1 MKSFSNISIKNKL
14 IAIILGV
21 TLLTLGLGFAFFISI
36 NINTFKKDMV
46 NNSIMNAKVIG
57 EYCVTPLIFDDNS
70 GAEEVLL
77 KLKNIPS
84 IVKGCV
90 YDNEGNLF
98 ASFGNVEKNYEF
110 AMPEDWTL
118 SEFKGEY
125 LHVIEPIIYHGE
137 KYGAISIYVTTDL
150 LNKKITDYLVTT
162 LIILLIL
169 IVISYFLALR
179 VQTIISKPILN
190 LANVS
195 GEITKKADYSIRA
208 QKKGNDEIGILYDRF
223 NEMIKQIEL
232 RTLEKDK
239 AEESLKKSEEKFRKQ
254 IEYSPIGIAV
264 LDKNEIPEYVNRK
277 YLETIGYTE
286 GDIKNINE
294 WYLLAYP
301 DKEYRKRVLKKWNAN
316 VEKAA
321 REGKDIQPS
330 EYNVTCKDG
339 KVRVMEISGTF
350 IADKML
356 TIFNDITDR
365 KQAEEELKKHRE
377 HLEEL
382 IKERTKEL
390 EEKNKELERYNKL
403 FEGREFRIK
412 ELRDKVKEMEERLK
426 ISD

>member
-1 MKSFSNISIKNKL
+1 MKSFSNFSIKNKL
-14 IAIILGV
+14 ITIILGV
-21 TLLTLGLGFAFFISI
+21 TLLTLGLGFVFFISI
-36 NINTFKKDMV
+36 NINTFKNDMV

-84 IVKGCV
+84 IAKGCV
-90 YDNEGNLF
+90 YDNEGNSF
-98 ASFGNVEKNYEF
+98 ASFGNVEKDYEL

-118 SEFKGEY
+118 SEFKGKY
-125 LHVIEPIIYHGE
+125 LYVIEPIIYHGE
-137 KYGAISIYVTTDL
+137 KYGAISIYVKTNL
-150 LNKKITDYLVTT
+150 LNEKITDYLVTT

-169 IVISYFLALR
+169 IVVSYFLALK

-223 NEMIKQIEL
+223 NEMIEQIEL

-239 AEESLKKSEEKFRKQ
+239 AEEELKESEEKFRKQ

-264 LDKNEIPEYVNRK
+264 LDENGNPEYVNRK
-277 YLETIGYTE
+277 YIETIGYTE
-286 GDIKNINE
+286 GDIKNVNE

-301 DKEYRKRVLKKWNAN
+301 DKEYRKQVIKKWIAD

-321 REGKDIQPS
+321 KEGKDIEPS

-339 KVRVMEISGTF
+339 KVRAMEISGTF

-390 EEKNKELERYNKL
+390 EEKNKELERYNRL
-403 FEGREFRIK
+403 FEGRELRIK
-412 ELRDKVKEMEERLK
+412 ELRDRVKELEERLG
-426 ISD
+426 IGD